1 MTSKK
6 GVLFLALLTLYLGG
20 CGFLKDPSKM
30 TENRSTEFSSK
41 SKSSSKS
48 GKTSATSLYS
58 SSKEN
63 KETVAEKAA
72 SSSET
77 KPEVSTGTSEP
88 VTAGEVTSVSHVTP
102 AQYNGSYYTVNGKY
116 GPVLIVN
123 KKHPLNP
130 SYGYGEDATAFSAF
144 QQLLSAMKSQGFAV
158 SDSYSGFRSYDTQAG
173 LYQSYAARDGAAA
186 ADRYSARPGYSEHQT
201 GLAFDLIDSSGALL
215 EEPMASQWL
224 RDHAHEYGFIV
235 RYLPGKEAI
244 TGYMAESWHIRYIGP
259 EATDIYQ
266 SGLTL
271 EEYFGVP
278 GGDY

>member
-6 GVLFLALLTLYLGG
+6 RVLVLTLLTVCLSG
-20 CGFLKDPSKM
+20 CGLLKGPSKEREDQP
-30 TENRSTEFSSK
+30 TERLSK
-41 SKSSSKS
+41 SESSSNNEKNRTNNTDSSPKETLADKGDASS
-48 GKTSATSLYS
+48 GANLEAGNRESSTDAASEVRLKNHATS
-58 SSKEN
+58 
-63 KETVAEKAA
+63 
-72 SSSET
+72 
-77 KPEVSTGTSEP
+77 
-88 VTAGEVTSVSHVTP
+88 
-102 AQYNGSYYTVNGKY
+102 AQYNGSYYTVEGKY

-201 GLAFDLIDSSGALL
+201 GLAFDLMDSSGALL

-244 TGYMAESWHIRYIGP
+244 TGYTAESWHIRYIGP
-259 EATDIYQ
+259 EATDIHQ

-271 EEYFGVP
+271 EEYFGIP